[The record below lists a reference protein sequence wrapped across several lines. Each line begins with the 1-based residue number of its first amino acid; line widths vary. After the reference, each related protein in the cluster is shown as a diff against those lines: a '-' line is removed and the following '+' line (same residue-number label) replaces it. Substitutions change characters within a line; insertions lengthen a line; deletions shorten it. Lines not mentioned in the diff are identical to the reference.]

1 MPPYRRRSWLIFSL
15 LLAANALLAF
25 LIFILGLA
33 DEMAASGPATAS
45 MPDVPQWILGAAN
58 AGLILVI
65 YGTLGALGIKL
76 SFKMDLPAIYREHA
90 NRRELFSIPML
101 LGLLCGVFLIV
112 VDRAFAITTGW
123 EGFAHP
129 IFPASLIASATAGI
143 GEEIIFRL
151 FLLTFWLFLLRLI
164 FKRQKLHNI
173 NAWAANGLAA
183 LAFAAAHIPA
193 TMFILGARTPA
204 EIPLNVLAVLL
215 ILNSSLAL
223 VAGERLLKDGL
234 VAAVGVHFWA
244 DIVWHVVYPMLL
256 P

>member
-1 MPPYRRRSWLIFSL
+1 MTPYRRRSWLIFLL

-33 DEMAASGPATAS
+33 DEMAAAGPATAS
-45 MPDVPQWILGAAN
+45 MPEVPQWILGAAN

-65 YGTLGALGIKL
+65 YGTLGALGITL
-76 SFKMDLPAIYREHA
+76 SFKMGLPAIYHEHA
-90 NRRELFSIPML
+90 NRRELFSIPMV

-112 VDRAFAITTGW
+112 VDRAFAITTGR
-123 EGFAHP
+123 EGFTHP

-143 GEEIIFRL
+143 GEEIVFRL
-151 FLLTFWLFLLRLI
+151 FLLTLWLFLLRII
-164 FKRQKLHNI
+164 FKRHKLHNI
-173 NAWAANGLAA
+173 TAWAANGFAA
-183 LAFAAAHIPA
+183 LVFAAAHIPA
-193 TMFILGARTPA
+193 TMFILGAHTPA
-204 EIPLNVLAVLL
+204 EIPLNVLSVLL
-215 ILNSSLAL
+215 ILNSFLAL
-223 VAGERLLKDGL
+223 VAGERFLKDGL